1 METVLL
7 HNRKLRVDWLMFG
20 AVIGLMLLGGAFV
33 LSAAID
39 QYEIEPLLNS
49 YFFRQLVF
57 YGVGL
62 GLAAVFVVVDYHRLA
77 GWARAAYWLTLI
89 FLVLVLIPGIGEVRY
104 GARRWLDL
112 GITLIQPSEF
122 AKLAFI
128 FALAD
133 FLTRP
138 NEEMLMPGV
147 FLKALGMTAL
157 PFILILKEPD
167 LGSSLVF
174 FPIGIA
180 MMFVAGVPLR
190 FLGKFLGASTV
201 VVLFVIINALYF
213 PADWRISL
221 QEYQRHRLL
230 VYFHKDFAPPNA
242 TPAERKAAR
251 ALQRERTHNI
261 RQAEISVGSGG
272 LTGKGWGQGPQT
284 RLGYL
289 PRGVAH
295 NDFIFSVIAEETGF
309 LGSMAVLALY
319 TVILLKGMQIAA
331 LARDRLGKLLAVGIV
346 TLIFCHVF
354 VNIGMHLRLMPVT
367 GIPLPLLSY
376 GGSSVLSSLI
386 AIAVLQNIQLH
397 RKAY

>member
-1 METVLL
+1 MESFIL
-7 HNRKLRVDWLMFG
+7 HIRKLRVDLLLLLSLVGLMVFG
-20 AVIGLMLLGGAFV
+20 ATFI
-33 LSAAID
+33 LSAAMD
-39 QYEIEPLLNS
+39 QYEIEPLLNT
-49 YFFRQLVF
+49 YFFRQLSF
-57 YGVGL
+57 YAVGL
-62 GLAAVFVVVDYHRLA
+62 TIGLFFIVVDYHRLA
-77 GWARAAYWLTLI
+77 GWARAAYWVTIILLI
-89 FLVLVLIPGIGEVRY
+89 LVLIPGVGVVRY
-104 GARRWLDL
+104 GAQRWFDL

-157 PFILILKEPD
+157 PFLLILKEPD

-174 FPIGIA
+174 FPIGTA

-221 QEYQRHRLL
+221 QEYQRQRLL
-230 VYFHKDFAPPNA
+230 VYFDKDFAPSNA
-242 TPAERKAAR
+242 TPAESKAAR
-251 ALQRERTHNI
+251 ELQRERTHNI

-309 LGSMAVLALY
+309 LGSIAVLALY
-319 TVILLKGMQIAA
+319 TIILLKGMQIAA
-331 LARDRLGKLLAVGIV
+331 EARDRLGKLLAVGV
-346 TLIFCHVF
+346 VALIFCHVF
-354 VNIGMHLRLMPVT
+354 VNIGMHLRVMPVT

-386 AIAVLQNIQLH
+386 AIAVLQNVQLH
-397 RKAY
+397 KQSY

>member
-1 METVLL
+1 MMQSFLVQF
-7 HNRKLRVDWLMFG
+7 RRLRVDWFIVA
-20 AVIGLMLLGGAFV
+20 AVAGLIFFGGAFV

-39 QYEIEPLLNS
+39 EYEVKPLLET

-57 YGVGL
+57 YAVGL
-62 GLAAVFVVVDYHRLA
+62 VMAVLIVVVDYHRLA
-77 GWARAAYWLTLI
+77 GWSRAVYWLTI
-89 FLVLVLIPGIGEVRY
+89 IMLVLVLIPGIGEVRQ

-112 GITLIQPSEF
+112 GVTVIQPSEF

-138 NEEMLMPGV
+138 HEEMLMPGV
-147 FLKALGMTAL
+147 FLKALGMTTL
-157 PFILILKEPD
+157 PFLLILKEPD

-174 FPIGIA
+174 FPIGVA
-180 MMFVAGVPLR
+180 MMFIAGVPLR
-190 FLGKFLGASTV
+190 FLGNFLGASSV

-221 QEYQRHRLL
+221 QEYQRQRLL
-230 VYFHKDFAPPNA
+230 VYFNKDFAPLNA

-272 LTGKGWGQGPQT
+272 LIGKGWGQGPQT

-309 LGSMAVLALY
+309 LGSMSVLLLY

-331 LARDRLGKLLAVGIV
+331 LARDRLGKLLAVGVV

-354 VNIGMHLRLMPVT
+354 VNIGMHLRLVPVT

-397 RKAY
+397 RNT

>member
-1 METVLL
+1 MTGVQTCALPISVFRFLL
-7 HNRKLRVDWLMFG
+7 ASELGFDRFFFDHHGGEASRTRAPDGPARRVSG
-20 AVIGLMLLGGAFV
+20 LLGGAFV

-180 MMFVAGVPLR
+180 MMFVRSEEPRV
-190 FLGKFLGASTV
+190 GK
-201 VVLFVIINALYF
+201 
-213 PADWRISL
+213 
-221 QEYQRHRLL
+221 E
-230 VYFHKDFAPPNA
+230 
-242 TPAERKAAR
+242 
-251 ALQRERTHNI
+251 
-261 RQAEISVGSGG
+261 
-272 LTGKGWGQGPQT
+272 
-284 RLGYL
+284 
-289 PRGVAH
+289 
-295 NDFIFSVIAEETGF
+295 
-309 LGSMAVLALY
+309 
-319 TVILLKGMQIAA
+319 
-331 LARDRLGKLLAVGIV
+331 
-346 TLIFCHVF
+346 C
-354 VNIGMHLRLMPVT
+354 
-367 GIPLPLLSY
+367 
-376 GGSSVLSSLI
+376 SSRWSP
-386 AIAVLQNIQLH
+386 
-397 RKAY
+397 

>member
-1 METVLL
+1 MESFIL
-7 HNRKLRVDWLMFG
+7 HIRKLRVDLLLLLSLVGLMVFG
-20 AVIGLMLLGGAFV
+20 ATFI
-33 LSAAID
+33 LSAAMD
-39 QYEIEPLLNS
+39 QYEIEPLLNT
-49 YFFRQLVF
+49 YFFRQLSF
-57 YGVGL
+57 YAVGL
-62 GLAAVFVVVDYHRLA
+62 TIGLFFIVVDYHRLA
-77 GWARAAYWLTLI
+77 GWARAAYWVTIILLI
-89 FLVLVLIPGIGEVRY
+89 LVLIPGVGVVRY
-104 GARRWLDL
+104 GAQRWFDL

-157 PFILILKEPD
+157 PFLLILKEPD

-174 FPIGIA
+174 FPIGTA

-221 QEYQRHRLL
+221 QEYQRQRLL
-230 VYFHKDFAPPNA
+230 VYFDKDFAPSNA
-242 TPAERKAAR
+242 TPAESKAAR
-251 ALQRERTHNI
+251 ELQRERTHNI

-309 LGSMAVLALY
+309 LGSIAVLALY
-319 TVILLKGMQIAA
+319 TIILLKGMQIAA
-331 LARDRLGKLLAVGIV
+331 EARDRLGKLLAVGV
-346 TLIFCHVF
+346 VALIFCHVF
-354 VNIGMHLRLMPVT
+354 VNIGMHLRVMPVT

-386 AIAVLQNIQLH
+386 AIAVLQNVQLH
-397 RKAY
+397 KKSY